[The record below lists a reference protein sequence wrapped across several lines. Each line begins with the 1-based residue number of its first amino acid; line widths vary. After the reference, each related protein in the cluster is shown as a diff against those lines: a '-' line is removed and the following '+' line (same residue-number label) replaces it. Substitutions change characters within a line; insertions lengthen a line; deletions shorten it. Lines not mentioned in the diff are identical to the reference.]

1 MLAGE
6 EQVPKRRKWGS
17 HRPLRPLS
25 VRLPVSSRLLHCDP
39 GQPAQVWNTCWILEV
54 QDTERTW
61 AGVVER
67 EGTIGWTDSCPQ
79 NIKEAPTSPHRK
91 QPVPLHMAAS
101 R

>member
-61 AGVVER
+61 AGMVER